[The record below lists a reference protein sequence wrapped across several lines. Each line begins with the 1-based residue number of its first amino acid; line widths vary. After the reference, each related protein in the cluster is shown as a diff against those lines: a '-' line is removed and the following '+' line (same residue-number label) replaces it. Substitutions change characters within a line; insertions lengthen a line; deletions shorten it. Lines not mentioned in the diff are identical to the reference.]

1 MKLSY
6 IAPLFAAA
14 IMLGSCSLDAEI
26 FDEKDGA
33 TAYTSLKDITNAL
46 NGTYSRVGGAGFLG
60 NYAVSLGDVC
70 SGISTGSAST
80 GHLYS
85 YNTYTFSETDPEL
98 EALWQ
103 FGYKVVMSAT
113 DAINGARKLQ
123 NEGVILPSEEEDYHS
138 TLAQLYGLKTLAN
151 YYLTGYFALPY
162 SESTK
167 STPGII
173 LVGETAPAPFAP
185 VSRASVG
192 EVYEAMKADIATA
205 EQEYQAAGDVMKHA
219 PYYLSQAA
227 LQALKA
233 RVYLATADYATA
245 KAAALRALDL
255 QGNGSGRGDDNVPS
269 ADDYLGF
276 WGNLAAN
283 AEDIFTIKK
292 ADDDNLSANSLY
304 TLYYSYSA
312 GIQDW
317 VVNLFDKADI
327 RANLFVPR
335 LLDAGLSTRKHTGMT
350 QASAANIPVF
360 RKSEMSLIVA
370 ECEARE
376 GNLDAARDYL
386 FYTAKR
392 NLALTSPDD
401 LPADRDGILDFIV
414 AERVREFNGEGHYFF
429 DARRMGLKVSASNFS
444 DWDISRFCLPI
455 PAAEINAGFGCQQTK
470 DWSDYL
476 PRH

>member
-26 FDEKDGA
+26 YDEKDGA
-33 TAYTSLKDITNAL
+33 TAYTSMKDVSNAL
-46 NGTYSRVGGAGFLG
+46 NGTYHNLGRAGFLG
-60 NYAVSLGDVC
+60 NFAVSLGDMC
-70 SGISTGSAST
+70 SGISIASAST
-80 GHLYS
+80 GHLYAFS
-85 YNTYTFSETDPEL
+85 TYTFSGTDQEI

-103 FGYKVVMSAT
+103 SGYKVITSAT
-113 DAINGARKLQ
+113 DAISSARKLQ
-123 NEGVILPSEEEDYHS
+123 EEGVILPSEEEDYHS

-167 STPGII
+167 SAPGII
-173 LVGETAPAPFAP
+173 LVGETAPAPFAH

-192 EVYEAMKADIATA
+192 EVYAAMKTDIATA
-205 EQEYQAAGDVMKHA
+205 EREYAAAGDMMKHA

-245 KAAALRALDL
+245 KAAALCALDL
-255 QGNGSGRGDDNVPS
+255 QGSGSGRGDDNVPS
-269 ADDYLGF
+269 ADEYLDF

-292 ADDDNLSANSLY
+292 AADDDLSANALY

-317 VVNLFDKADI
+317 VVNLFDKTDI
-327 RANLFVPR
+327 RTALFTPR
-335 LLDAGLSTRKHTGMT
+335 LLDAGVSTLKFTGKT
-350 QASAANIPVF
+350 QASTTNIPVF

-414 AERVREFNGEGHYFF
+414 AERVREFNAEGHYYF
-429 DARRMGLKVSASNFS
+429 DARRMGLKVSTGSFSN
-444 DWDISRFCLPI
+444 WDISRFCFPI
-455 PAAEINAGFGCQQTK
+455 PEAEINAGFGCEQNK
-470 DWSDYL
+470 DWSDNL
-476 PRH
+476 PR

>member
-1 MKLSY
+1 MKRSY

-14 IMLGSCSLDAEI
+14 IMLAGCSLDAEI
-26 FDEKDGA
+26 YDQKDGE
-33 TAYTSLKDITNAL
+33 TAYASMDDITNAL
-46 NGTYSRVGGAGFLG
+46 NGTYHIAGSYPFLG
-60 NYAVSLGDVC
+60 HYALSLGDVC
-70 SGISTGSAST
+70 SGASIASPST
-80 GHLYS
+80 GHHIAYS
-85 YNTYTFSETDPEL
+85 TYTLSETEQEIEEL
-98 EALWQ
+98 WGS
-103 FGYKVVMSAT
+103 GYKVITSAT
-113 DAINGARKLQ
+113 NAINGARKLLADGLIKDSQ
-123 NEGVILPSEEEDYHS
+123 EATYHS
-138 TLAQLYGLKTLAN
+138 TLAQLYGLKTLAG
-151 YYLTGYFALPY
+151 YYLVGYFGLPY
-162 SESTK
+162 SESTL

-173 LVGETAPAPFAP
+173 LVRDTPPAAFAPAT
-185 VSRASVG
+185 RATVG

-205 EQEYQAAGDVMKHA
+205 EQEYQAAGDVMKNN

-233 RVYLATADYATA
+233 RVYLSMGDYATA
-245 KAAALRALDL
+245 KAAALRALEL
-255 QGNGSGRGDDNVPS
+255 QGKGSGRADDNVPTAS
-269 ADDYLGF
+269 EYVDS
-276 WGNLAAN
+276 WGSVTAN

-292 ADDDNLSANSLY
+292 AEDDQLSSHSLNTFY
-304 TLYYSYSA
+304 ITYSS

-317 VVNLFDKADI
+317 VVGLCAETDI
-327 RANLFVPR
+327 RTALFTSR
-335 LLDAGLSTRKHTGMT
+335 LLDAGNTTLKFTGKT
-350 QASAANIPVF
+350 SEDVANIPVL
-360 RKSEMSLIVA
+360 RKSEMALIVA

-376 GNLDAARDYL
+376 GDLAAARDYL

-414 AERVREFNGEGHYFF
+414 AERVREFNGEGHFFF

-476 PRH
+476 PKR